1 MEKVCRDKVLLRQKI
16 NLNKLDDLIQRAE
29 GTEMQEGCKKFCG
42 IIRTLA
48 EYIAEYGGKYKKILR
63 DTVAEEL

>member
-29 GTEMQEGCKKFCG
+29 GTEMQEGC
-42 IIRTLA
+42 RV
-48 EYIAEYGGKYKKILR
+48 LR
-63 DTVAEEL
+63 NESEP

>member
-1 MEKVCRDKVLLRQKI
+1 VRRVQKC
-16 NLNKLDDLIQRAE
+16 KKAA
-29 GTEMQEGCKKFCG
+29 KKFCG